1 MNCIIVCRKNPT
13 LNARS
18 WRPNSFKASFLFAQ
32 NSSLTS
38 LHENDIHDRRHA
50 AYYIQRNY
58 VWRWVGRA
66 PADWIMNKILLA
78 FILRL
83 SFSILPSQ
91 VQQRAILYEL
101 NVFFSQTHSPT
112 WALEKG
118 WIMLCEFSFFASPRR
133 LVVCSILRSTV
144 HNERANCTLSPQFF
158 FRLPQHLLPVS
169 AVERLPCTTKTVD
182 RARMALFSVQS
193 VNVGWRQLMMGWRQL
208 RERTA
213 GAFWPS
219 RALTLE
225 SKGTRAILAVDI
237 PILPMFA

>member
-1 MNCIIVCRKNPT
+1 MRNFNLSLVNLSLWIASSCVEKNPT

-158 FRLPQHLLPVS
+158 FSPP
-169 AVERLPCTTKTVD
+169 TTFAASECGWAFALYHQNRGP
-182 RARMALFSVQS
+182 RA
-193 VNVGWRQLMMGWRQL
+193 N
-208 RERTA
+208 
-213 GAFWPS
+213 GAFQ
-219 RALTLE
+219 RAV
-225 SKGTRAILAVDI
+225 SQRRLAAADDGLKAAQI
-237 PILPMFA
+237 TYGGCLLAL